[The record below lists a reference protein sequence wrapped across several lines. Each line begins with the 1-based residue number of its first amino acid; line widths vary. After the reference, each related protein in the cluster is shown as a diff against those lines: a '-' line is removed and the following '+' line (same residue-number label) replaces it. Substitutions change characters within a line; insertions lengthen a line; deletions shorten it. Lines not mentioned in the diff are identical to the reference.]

1 MTTFCISK
9 QFKRQ
14 VEESVCNTSKH
25 SYSEK
30 TEASSKII
38 RKGKYTYGKW
48 AKKVSIIQKIKQKK
62 ELTYQKINSDSLV
75 RQIPTQQF
83 DKISSSAKLC

>member
-48 AKKVSIIQKIKQKK
+48 AKKSKHNTKH
-62 ELTYQKINSDSLV
+62 
-75 RQIPTQQF
+75 
-83 DKISSSAKLC
+83 

>member
-14 VEESVCNTSKH
+14 VEESVCNTLKH

-30 TEASSKII
+30 IEASSKII
-38 RKGKYTYGKW
+38 RKGKYTYGKMG
-48 AKKVSIIQKIKQKK
+48 KKKK
-62 ELTYQKINSDSLV
+62 
-75 RQIPTQQF
+75 
-83 DKISSSAKLC
+83 

>member
-38 RKGKYTYGKW
+38 RKGKSTYGKW
-48 AKKVSIIQKIKQKK
+48 AKKSKHNTKH
-62 ELTYQKINSDSLV
+62 
-75 RQIPTQQF
+75 
-83 DKISSSAKLC
+83 